1 METEVYMTQ
10 NEIGKRVTEERVRLG
25 MSQEYLAGETLLS
38 LRTIQ
43 RIESGQTSPRGD
55 TLKRLAAALKVPVEE
70 LIDSELDEDANLV
83 VLMNLTQLAFLAF
96 PLLGIIIPLIIWL
109 MNRNRV
115 RDVDEVGQSILNF
128 QTSWS
133 IVLFSI
139 QMIGMALILIT
150 GKVSQAIFYGYAISM
165 GVLYPYNLFQILS
178 NINHYRKHG
187 GVQYRPAFQLLGAA
201 SPNPGKDANKGE
213 N

>member
-1 METEVYMTQ
+1 MTQ
-10 NEIGKRVTEERVRLG
+10 NEIGKRVTEARVRLG
-25 MSQEYLAGETLLS
+25 MSQEDLASESLLS

-55 TLKRLAAALKVPVEE
+55 TLKRLATALKVPVEE
-70 LIDSELDEDANLV
+70 LIDSEMEEDANLV

-96 PLLGIIIPLIIWL
+96 PLLGVIIPLIIWL
-109 MNRNRV
+109 TNRNHV

-133 IVLFSI
+133 ILLFSI
-139 QMIGMALILIT
+139 HMISLALILIM
-150 GKVSQAIFYGYAISM
+150 GRVNQAIFYGYAISM

-178 NINHYRKHG
+178 NINCYRKQG
-187 GVQYRPAFQLLGAA
+187 EVRYAPAFKFLGKNQFQ
-201 SPNPGKDANKGE
+201 S
-213 N
+213 